1 MSKTATQTVYETGS
15 ETSYRFSM
23 SSFFSDRSELTK
35 KPEYKR

>member
-1 MSKTATQTVYETGS
+1 MVYETGS

-23 SSFFSDRSELTK
+23 SSFFSDRSVLPK